1 MGNDHQ
7 HKKDKKNKKKNKKID
22 EDEFN
27 KEDNNDKKD
36 NIGEEFIL
44 EEWEVYN
51 DKNKNIDNS
60 VKFDKDLL
68 ISEANKDPYEEYKE
82 IKMLGEGSYGQV
94 FLVNHKV
101 IGATRAMKIIQ
112 KVDYNHCF
120 DYFHLLIYLL
130 NNILTLHKKHLKLFL
145 YILLNK
151 DVMKNIQS
159 RNN

>member
-7 HKKDKKNKKKNKKID
+7 HKKDKKNKKID

-68 ISEANKDPYEEYKE
+68 ISEANKDPYEE
-82 IKMLGEGSYGQV
+82 
-94 FLVNHKV
+94 
-101 IGATRAMKIIQ
+101 
-112 KVDYNHCF
+112 
-120 DYFHLLIYLL
+120 
-130 NNILTLHKKHLKLFL
+130 
-145 YILLNK
+145 
-151 DVMKNIQS
+151 
-159 RNN
+159 